1 VRALLAGAGYAQVQ
15 SWRDLSGIERV
26 SGGTLS

>member
-1 VRALLAGAGYAQVQ
+1 VRALLATQGYTEVQ

-26 SGGTLS
+26 SGGRA